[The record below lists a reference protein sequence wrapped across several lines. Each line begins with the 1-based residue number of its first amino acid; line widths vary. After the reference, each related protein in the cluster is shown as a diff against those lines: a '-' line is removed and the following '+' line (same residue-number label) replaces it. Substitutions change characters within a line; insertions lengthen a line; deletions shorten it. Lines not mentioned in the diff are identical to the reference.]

1 MTTRSRLGSSI
12 AFALALALSL
22 ALAAPAGAQSMKKG
36 AKAFFEKGASEY
48 NLGHF
53 AEAIVQFEKAYEIDP
68 APILLFNIGQCH
80 RQTGNKERAAFFY
93 RRYLEQNP
101 KAENRA
107 EVESRIADLDRS
119 LKEEKDLQQRP
130 PTALAPPAVGDSEP
144 AGSSNATEPP
154 PAALAAPPSGGGGDS
169 SAPAQT
175 VTQTASPV
183 ARDEGGPDVRKIAFW
198 SAVGVGGAG
207 LLLGIIETAVSRS
220 KVSAFDNHTGPSPVS
235 PSTTIKNCGADD
247 PNRGGPGCSDLY
259 DASQSARTLSIVGFV
274 VGGLA
279 GAGAAVLYLTRPQG
293 ESHAGVAIGC
303 GPGPGGVGVSCGG
316 RF

>member
-1 MTTRSRLGSSI
+1 MMTRSRIDLGTLGRVPNLPRLARSSKARPRQTRIASSI
-12 AFALALALSL
+12 AFAFALALSL

-36 AKAFFEKGASEY
+36 AKAYFEKGASEY

-107 EVESRIADLDRS
+107 EVESRIAELDRS

-130 PTALAPPAVGDSEP
+130 PTALAP
-144 AGSSNATEPP
+144 
-154 PAALAAPPSGGGGDS
+154 AAPPSGGGGDS

-198 SAVGVGGAG
+198 SAVGVGGA
-207 LLLGIIETAVSRS
+207 
-220 KVSAFDNHTGPSPVS
+220 
-235 PSTTIKNCGADD
+235 
-247 PNRGGPGCSDLY
+247 
-259 DASQSARTLSIVGFV
+259 
-274 VGGLA
+274 
-279 GAGAAVLYLTRPQG
+279 
-293 ESHAGVAIGC
+293 
-303 GPGPGGVGVSCGG
+303 
-316 RF
+316 